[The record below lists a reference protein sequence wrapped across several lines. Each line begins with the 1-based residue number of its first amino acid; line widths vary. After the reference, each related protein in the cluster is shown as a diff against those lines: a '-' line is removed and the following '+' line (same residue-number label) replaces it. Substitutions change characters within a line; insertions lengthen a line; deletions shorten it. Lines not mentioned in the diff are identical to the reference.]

1 MQRDEIIEQLVTRE
15 LFGKSETLVLTD
27 GLEDAFLG
35 VTATAPTKAIYDFWK
50 CLDIII
56 KSDDSMNFNEA
67 LDYLENLTNEDVG
80 EHSPL
85 YIKLL

>member
-56 KSDDSMNFNEA
+56 KSDESMNFNEA
-67 LDYLENLTNEDVG
+67 LDYLEKLTNEDVG

>member
-35 VTATAPTKAIYDFWK
+35 VTATAPTKAIYDFW
-50 CLDIII
+50 
-56 KSDDSMNFNEA
+56 
-67 LDYLENLTNEDVG
+67 NLSLIN
-80 EHSPL
+80 
-85 YIKLL
+85 I

>member
-1 MQRDEIIEQLVTRE
+1 MQRDEIIEQLVNRK

-35 VTATAPTKAIYDFWK
+35 VTAIAPTKVIYDYWK

-56 KSDDSMNFNEA
+56 KADDNMSFNEA
-67 LDYLENLTNEDVG
+67 LDYLEKLTNEDVG
-80 EHSPL
+80 DHSPL
-85 YIKLL
+85 YIKMI